1 MHHSV
6 QPRDQMFVKGY
17 GILSFTENMGKN
29 TAKNLYKNLSGLY
42 SQKILGHVKRYTTDA
57 LKTTSKRAI
66 KKTAE
71 ATGVLI
77 GNKIADVVAKSYD
90 GRIMTVSRSSSQ
102 NKSETITNKHDKE
115 IPKKRYI
122 SRRKTENY

>member
-1 MHHSV
+1 MHYSV
-6 QPRDQMFVKGY
+6 QPRDQIFVKGY

>member
-1 MHHSV
+1 MHYSV
-6 QPRDQMFVKGY
+6 QPRDQIFVKGY

-42 SQKILGHVKRYTTDA
+42 SQKILGHAKRYTTDA
-57 LKTTSKRAI
+57 LKTTSKKAI